1 MPRVWLMARGSVEM
15 PTRWRW
21 LKLLALGAITWIFC
35 VVALATTQD
44 ANLIPLTVTTG
55 SFVVPVCGA
64 VYVYDRLYDSVFPA
78 IKIVEAFT
86 LGGTVGVLLA
96 VFVEY
101 VLVGRGAFQYVGVGL
116 IEEAAKLAT
125 LWLVA
130 RRLGRYTARDGI
142 VLGVAVGFGFA
153 AFESSG
159 YALVSLFGP
168 HGLQLQNMIST
179 VIQRGLLAPVG
190 HGLWTGLLGGVLFMS
205 ARAGHLRITSKVV
218 ATYVLVAMLHSLYDS
233 ASGIGA
239 LVVAL
244 LTGQASQWQQ
254 LLAGHIPTQMEHDL
268 TAFGVA
274 SGVWIGLVSLIG
286 IYAMRRLWRSA
297 TAGAQ
302 ANLRL
307 RA

>member
-1 MPRVWLMARGSVEM
+1 MASARVIARGGAGVE
-15 PTRWRW
+15 TRSRWRW
-21 LKLLALGAITWIFC
+21 LKLLALGAITWIVC
-35 VVALATTQD
+35 VVALGITQD
-44 ANLIPLTVTTG
+44 PNLIPLTVTTG
-55 SFVVPVCGA
+55 SFVAPVCGA
-64 VYVYDRLYDSVFPA
+64 IYVYDRLYDSAFPP
-78 IKIVEAFT
+78 IKIVEAFG

-101 VLVGRGAFQYVGVGL
+101 LLLGSGAVQYVGVGL

-168 HGLQLQNMIST
+168 HGLELQNMVST

-190 HGLWTGLLGGVLFMS
+190 HGLWTGLLGGVLFRS
-205 ARAGHLRITSKVV
+205 ARSGHLRITSKVV
-218 ATYVLVAMLHSLYDS
+218 AAYVLVAMLHALYDS

-244 LTGQASQWQQ
+244 LTGQASHWQQ
-254 LLAGHIPTQMEHDL
+254 LLADRVPTQMEHDL

-274 SGVWIGLVSLIG
+274 SGLWIGLVSLIG
-286 IYAMRRLWRSA
+286 IYAMRRLWRFA
-297 TAGAQ
+297 TSGVPA
-302 ANLRL
+302 LR
-307 RA
+307 

>member
-1 MPRVWLMARGSVEM
+1 MPWARAVGRGGAGVET
-15 PTRWRW
+15 PSRWRW
-21 LKLLALGAITWIFC
+21 LKLLALGAITWIVS

-44 ANLIPLTVTTG
+44 PNLIPLTVTTG

-64 VYVYDRLYDSVFPA
+64 VYVYDRLYDSAFPP
-78 IKIVEAFT
+78 IKIVEAFA

-101 VLVGRGAFQYVGVGL
+101 LLIGSGALQYVGVGL

-130 RRLGRYTARDGI
+130 RRLGQYSARDGI

-168 HGLQLQNMIST
+168 HGLQLQNMIGT
-179 VIQRGLLAPVG
+179 VIQRGLLAPAG

-205 ARAGHLRITSKVV
+205 ARSGKLRITYAVV
-218 ATYVLVAMLHSLYDS
+218 ATYLLVALLHALYDS

-239 LVVAL
+239 LLVAL
-244 LTGQASQWQQ
+244 LTGQASHWQQ
-254 LLAGHIPTQMEHDL
+254 LLMGHIPVQMEHYL
-268 TAFGVA
+268 TLFGVA
-274 SGVWIGLVSLIG
+274 SGLWIGLVSVIG
-286 IYAMRRLWRSA
+286 IRAMRRLWRVA
-297 TAGAQ
+297 TSVALA
-302 ANLRL
+302 
-307 RA
+307 

>member
-1 MPRVWLMARGSVEM
+1 MPWARAVGRGGAGVET
-15 PTRWRW
+15 PSRWRW
-21 LKLLALGAITWIFC
+21 LKLLALGAITWIVS

-44 ANLIPLTVTTG
+44 PNLIPLTVTTG

-64 VYVYDRLYDSVFPA
+64 VYVYDRLYDSAFPP
-78 IKIVEAFT
+78 IKIVEAFA

-101 VLVGRGAFQYVGVGL
+101 LLIGSGALQYVGVGL

-130 RRLGRYTARDGI
+130 RRLGQYSARDGI

-168 HGLQLQNMIST
+168 HGLQLQNMIGT
-179 VIQRGLLAPVG
+179 VIQRGLLAPAG

-205 ARAGHLRITSKVV
+205 ARSGKLRITYAVV
-218 ATYVLVAMLHSLYDS
+218 ATYLLVALLHALYDS

-239 LVVAL
+239 LLVAL
-244 LTGQASQWQQ
+244 LTGQASHWQQ
-254 LLAGHIPTQMEHDL
+254 LLMGHIPVQMEHDL
-268 TAFGVA
+268 TLFGVA
-274 SGVWIGLVSLIG
+274 SGLWIGLVSVIG
-286 IYAMRRLWRSA
+286 IRAMRRLWRVA
-297 TAGAQ
+297 TSVALA
-302 ANLRL
+302 
-307 RA
+307 